1 MSAQD
6 TLFDVA
12 AAMPAETLS
21 LLRDAVERAIAEET
35 GYRGFL
41 LHKRQVLDHA
51 QKGLTEAG
59 RSPFGLRP

>member
-35 GYRGFL
+35 
-41 LHKRQVLDHA
+41 V
-51 QKGLTEAG
+51 TEDFCCTSGKCLITRRKA
-59 RSPFGLRP
+59 